1 MGMPILHIFFL
12 YYFNYVKDLILK
24 TVMNIDLV
32 VPDLTPLMT
41 EGWRNVRDAESTG
54 YSCAL
59 GGETGREWVGKGGE
73 GLRAPRSAQPL
84 TGSASSRRC
93 AAALITGGGGP
104 STPTPCVYSP
114 RDLSDSADVCLAQ
127 EGHPPS
133 LWTVNRRHLTVR
145 HGTHHGRRSASSVF
159 GVCAPKAGVLMSG
172 TYPRRA
178 RLFHLE
184 ISNPASGESRK
195 RSSSISVSSLS
206 PGWEQGRGP
215 RGSVMIYR
223 CHSWTQTTWGQL

>member
-1 MGMPILHIFFL
+1 M
-12 YYFNYVKDLILK
+12 
-24 TVMNIDLV
+24 
-32 VPDLTPLMT
+32 
-41 EGWRNVRDAESTG
+41 RDAESTG

-59 GGETGREWVGKGGE
+59 GGGGDRERVRGE
-73 GLRAPRSAQPL
+73 GSP
-84 TGSASSRRC
+84 GSALSSASHRKRILSALRC
-93 AAALITGGGGP
+93 CPDHRGGGGGP

-114 RDLSDSADVCLAQ
+114 RDISDSADVCLAQ

-172 TYPRRA
+172 THPRRA

-195 RSSSISVSSLS
+195 RSSSISVSSSS
-206 PGWEQGRGP
+206 PGWDQGRGTRDAGRGP

-223 CHSWTQTTWGQL
+223 CHS